1 VIPGEAIVLKDTD
14 REQSPEVAILRT
26 DPFFLFDSYG
36 LNRTETWHY
45 DAAGN
50 MDLYKA
56 PADLYQTIVYDSRNR
71 PVDSS
76 WNNYGMHVV
85 TAYDPASRVTS
96 VVTNGGETAVT
107 FGYDDANRQI
117 WEEQA
122 LTGHPTRRVERRWNE
137 DGLPESLLMPA
148 LGWVDVHYT
157 YNQRNQIERIND
169 AYGNYWFK
177 YDYDPSGNMTKRQ
190 NVWASINNATQV
202 EYDQLNRPTV
212 WENRCAG
219 DAVFA
224 RSRYQYDNVGRE
236 VATWRDEQS
245 GKGER
250 YWYNATNQLM
260 NARYNADQVWSGTAV
275 NPTRAVDY
283 QYEAGLNRTWMNDNG
298 QTTSYTVNWMNQY
311 IGLNWVESL
320 YDQNFNL
327 YTLNGWRYDY
337 DADKHLV
344 LTTDGTNT
352 GEFVYDGL
360 GRCVKRTINGVATI
374 ITYDAWKPTMEWD
387 GNGNLSALNVY
398 GPGADEILYRYVA
411 AGSQRFRYHHDIHG
425 NVTFLLDW
433 AGDQIIEK
441 YTYDAFGK
449 PTILSAND
457 TQLSTSAYGNRFMF
471 QGREYLSELG
481 IYDYRHRMYNPALGR
496 FLQTD
501 PTGFDAG
508 DMNLF
513 RYCGDD
519 PVDGSDPTGL
529 YVATLTMFGGGD
541 WSSRADGLTNLDV
554 HRLNEGKIVDE
565 IRAFEKSMNEQGGDA
580 KVKWSGH
587 VNEIH
592 DSNHKFGNGVVA
604 TTDWDVASKASSD
617 GGKIA
622 GFGNDLR
629 INIYWNDSSDARSQ
643 LIAQTMTSARG
654 EFAHAR
660 DAFYYGANPGYRKDG
675 SKFASARAVA
685 SGVANRLVGTNTPS
699 DVAEQQMVDALR
711 PWRKDSQEASKRAH
725 DWPFSM
731 DHVY

>member
-1 VIPGEAIVLKDTD
+1 
-14 REQSPEVAILRT
+14 
-26 DPFFLFDSYG
+26 
-36 LNRTETWHY
+36 
-45 DAAGN
+45 

-56 PADLYQTIVYDSRNR
+56 PADLYKTILYDNRNR
-71 PVDSS
+71 PVESNWS
-76 WNNYGMHVV
+76 NYGMHVV
-85 TAYDPASRVTS
+85 TIYDDASRVTS
-96 VVTNGGETAVT
+96 ITTNNGETRVG
-107 FGYDDANRQI
+107 FGYDEANRKI
-117 WEEQA
+117 WEDQTLA
-122 LTGHPTRRVERRWNE
+122 GYPTRRVTTNF
-137 DGLPESLLMPA
+137 DGDGNRADLSVKTGSTLE
-148 LGWVDVHYT
+148 
-157 YNQRNQIERIND
+157 
-169 AYGNYWFK
+169 YGVLY
-177 YDYDPSGNMTKRQ
+177 YDYTQRGQLARIKVDPSWGSWFQFTYDASGNLTKRQ
-190 NVWASINNATQV
+190 DVWNGVNDSTNMPSQY
-202 EYDQLNRPTV
+202 YDALNRPTMC
-212 WENRCAG
+212 ENTQGG
-219 DAVFA
+219 DVPFA
-224 RSRYQYDNVGRE
+224 RSWYQYDNVGRE

-260 NARYNADQVWSGTAV
+260 SARYNADQVSSGTAV

-298 QTTSYTVNWMNQY
+298 QTTSYTVNWMNQD

-327 YTLNGWRYDY
+327 YTLDGWRYDY

-344 LTTDGTNT
+344 VTAKGSTVAQ
-352 GEFVYDGL
+352 FVYDGL
-360 GRCVKRTINGVATI
+360 GRCLKRTINGVVTV
-374 ITYDAWKPTMEWD
+374 ITYDGWKPTIEWD
-387 GNGNLSALNVY
+387 GAGNMNALNVY
-398 GPGADEILYRYVA
+398 GAGADEILYRYVA

-425 NVTFLLDW
+425 NVVALLDW
-433 AGDQIIEK
+433 WGNGLEK
-441 YTYDAFGK
+441 YSYDAFGRA
-449 PTILSAND
+449 TITGWDGTPHTDGNEWPMSW
-457 TQLSTSAYGNRFMF
+457 YGNRFMF

>member
-1 VIPGEAIVLKDTD
+1 MPRKARVEFPGAVYHLICRDSK
-14 REQSPEVAILRT
+14 T
-26 DPFFLFDSYG
+26 DP
-36 LNRTETWHY
+36 
-45 DAAGN
+45 
-50 MDLYKA
+50 
-56 PADLYQTIVYDSRNR
+56 
-71 PVDSS
+71 
-76 WNNYGMHVV
+76 
-85 TAYDPASRVTS
+85 YDPTMCE
-96 VVTNGGETAVT
+96 N
-107 FGYDDANRQI
+107 
-117 WEEQA
+117 
-122 LTGHPTRRVERRWNE
+122 TR
-137 DGLPESLLMPA
+137 
-148 LGWVDVHYT
+148 
-157 YNQRNQIERIND
+157 
-169 AYGNYWFK
+169 
-177 YDYDPSGNMTKRQ
+177 
-190 NVWASINNATQV
+190 
-202 EYDQLNRPTV
+202 
-212 WENRCAG
+212 AG
-219 DAVFA
+219 DVWFA
-224 RSRYQYDNVGRE
+224 RSWYQYDNVGRE

-260 NARYNADQVWSGTAV
+260 SARYNADQVSSGTAV

-298 QTTSYTVNWMNQY
+298 QTTSYTVNWMNQD
-311 IGLNWVESL
+311 IGLNWVGSL

-327 YTLNGWRYDY
+327 YTLDGWRYDY

-481 IYDYRHRMYNPALGR
+481 IYDYRHRMYSPALGR

-519 PVDGSDPTGL
+519 PIDRSDPTGL
-529 YVATLTMFGGGD
+529 YAQGYG
-541 WSSRADGLTNLDV
+541 WSAAQWSVFERA
-554 HRLNEGKIVDE
+554 
-565 IRAFEKSMNEQGGDA
+565 QGA
-580 KVKWSGH
+580 AAQAL
-587 VNEIH
+587 E
-592 DSNHKFGNGVVA
+592 
-604 TTDWDVASKASSD
+604 KASNRIDNSLKD
-617 GGKIA
+617 GGKELTSLKKDFEKVYGNGSA
-622 GFGNDLR
+622 TTKNMSEVSETMKKMDRALRDNGRLGF
-629 INIYWNDSSDARSQ
+629 
-643 LIAQTMTSARG
+643 
-654 EFAHAR
+654 FANAVTAA
-660 DAFYYGANPGYRKDG
+660 D
-675 SKFASARAVA
+675 ARAVKSSSVAGYTYA
-685 SGVANRLVGTNTPS
+685 SDAKSIYINTDHRSFGTSLTTDAVMHESGHNAGLIDVTYRGINAYRRGDYIDRESFRGLPARNPAAALTNSDTLVSFVIP
-699 DVAEQQMVDALR
+699 
-711 PWRKDSQEASKRAH
+711 
-725 DWPFSM
+725 
-731 DHVY
+731 